1 MKRAV
6 PDPVGLACAMTV
18 TLVAAVLSSVVFG
31 RIPHVQD
38 SIAQLFQARIFAHGR
53 LWMPSPPLHGFF
65 DYAHI
70 ISDGRWYSQYPPG
83 HSLLLVPGVWLGL
96 PWLVNP
102 LLGGLSVVG
111 IFLLAREAFGR
122 AAARAAAV
130 LAVLS
135 PFLVLMASEFM
146 AHVSGLFAV
155 TWFLL
160 YALRTWRSGSR
171 RDAGIGGAFLLLAVL
186 VRPYT
191 AFACA
196 LPVFAHAGWWY
207 GMARS
212 RAARS
217 PVAVA
222 GEAGDRVVEA
232 PSARFHAARSKVA
245 FPPWR
250 PLLILAAGGA
260 AGAVLYG
267 LYNWGTTG
275 DPLTPGYIRLYGPSH
290 GLGFGKGSWGP
301 PHTLVRGLRH
311 AGANLVTLNHDLFA
325 WPLTSL
331 WPLLVGLLPAGAS
344 AVHGAARSARER
356 GGGGRAPGQ
365 AITGP
370 AVVGGGEVEAADRPV
385 PIPGVTALLALVPT
399 SLLLLHVFYWFHD
412 VCFGPR
418 YLYESL
424 GPILALS
431 GLGLVRAVELLTRGR
446 RVESKG
452 EQPVSRKRGENAKM
466 RGPGRLRWVPLA
478 ALGVLLLAYA
488 GVTGWPRLFRTPP
501 EAVGAPPA
509 TPLRMGS
516 YFQHFGREF
525 WGVSPRLGEIVKAQ
539 VPGRALVFVR
549 LREIEPD
556 NPQVRHLWFGSA
568 FARLDPDFRRARIV
582 YAKDRGEENARLAAM
597 FPDRPAY
604 LYTGTIEGG
613 TVAPWRPAP

>member
-6 PDPVGLACAMTV
+6 PDPVGLACAGMV
-18 TLVAAVLSSVVFG
+18 ALIAAVLSSVVFG

-38 SIAQLFQARIFAHGR
+38 SIAQFFQARIFAHGR
-53 LWMPSPPLHGFF
+53 LWMPSPPLREFF

-70 ISDGRWYSQYPPG
+70 INDGRWYSQYPPG
-83 HSLLLVPGVWLGL
+83 HSLLLVPGIWLGV

-111 IFLLAREAFGR
+111 IFLLTRDVFGR
-122 AAARAAAV
+122 AAARAASV

-146 AHVSGLFAV
+146 AHASGLFAV

-160 YALRTWRSGSR
+160 YALRALRSGSR

-196 LPVFAHAGWWY
+196 LPVFAHAGWWFA
-207 GMARS
+207 MARS
-212 RAARS
+212 RAVRFRAAGSGAARS
-217 PVAVA
+217 
-222 GEAGDRVVEA
+222 
-232 PSARFHAARSKVA
+232 SATQSSAARSKVTS
-245 FPPWR
+245 PPWR

-290 GLGFGKGSWGP
+290 GLGFGKGPWGA
-301 PHTLVRGLRH
+301 PHTVARGLRH
-311 AGANLVTLNHDLFA
+311 TAANLAALNRDLFA

-331 WPLLVGLLPAGAS
+331 WPLLVALLPAG
-344 AVHGAARSARER
+344 VLAARSATGSDCER
-356 GGGGRAPGQ
+356 GEGGRAPGQ
-365 AITGP
+365 AVQGR
-370 AVVGGGEVEAADRPV
+370 AEAGSGSGESGHLSA
-385 PIPGVTALLALVPT
+385 PIPGVTVLLALVPA
-399 SLLLLHVFYWFHD
+399 SLLLLHVFYWYHD
-412 VCFGPR
+412 LCFGPR

-424 GPILALS
+424 GPLLALS
-431 GLGLVRAVELLTRGR
+431 GLGLVRTAAFLTPGRRSETKGERPVGRGR
-446 RVESKG
+446 AES
-452 EQPVSRKRGENAKM
+452 ERRRGTGK
-466 RGPGRLRWVPLA
+466 LRWVPAA
-478 ALGVLLLAYA
+478 ALGGVLLAYA
-488 GVTGWPRLFRTPP
+488 GILGWPRLFRTPP
-501 EAVGAPPA
+501 EAAGAPPA
-509 TPLRMGS
+509 TPVRMGS

-525 WGVSPRLGEIVKAQ
+525 WGVSPRLGEIVEAE

-549 LREIEPD
+549 LREIEPK

-568 FARLDPDFRRARIV
+568 FSRLDPDFPHARIV
-582 YAKDRGEENARLAAM
+582 YAKDRGEDDARLAAM
-597 FPDRPAY
+597 FPDRTAY

-613 TVAPWRPAP
+613 SVAPWRPTP